1 MQSEPKEKRALTES
15 EAKVVKAVED
25 YSKTAREL
33 AAELGLAP
41 ATLIRII
48 RKLIDANYLTV
59 HSKKLISGVT
69 IPYYIKI
76 GPENTGD
83 VRRVRIRP
91 AVPGDSPM
99 RADIAAAWMGN

>member
-1 MQSEPKEKRALTES
+1 MQSGRKALSES
-15 EAKVVKAVED
+15 EEMVVKAVSE
-25 YSKTAREL
+25 YSKTSKEL

-41 ATLIRII
+41 ATLNRII
-48 RKLIDANYLTV
+48 RGLIKTNYLTL
-59 HSKKLISGVT
+59 HSRKLVGSVT

-76 GPENTGD
+76 SPENSGD
-83 VRRVRIRP
+83 VRKVRIRP

>member
-25 YSKTAREL
+25 YSKTSKEL

-41 ATLIRII
+41 ATLNRII
-48 RKLIDANYLTV
+48 RGLIKTNYLTL
-59 HSKKLISGVT
+59 HSRKLVGSVT

-76 GPENTGD
+76 SPENTGD
-83 VRRVRIRP
+83 VRKVRTRP

-99 RADIAAAWMGN
+99 RADVAATWMRN